1 MRKLPARFEA
11 QLFALLL
18 TGATSLI
25 VASVA
30 VFSHVGWAEGLV
42 GLCIQTW
49 LPAWGIVF
57 PLAMIIAPGLRKV
70 VRWCV
75 EPEN

>member
-1 MRKLPARFEA
+1 MKKLPARFES

-18 TGATSLI
+18 TGVTSLI

-30 VFSHVGWAEGLV
+30 VFQHVGWTEGLV

-57 PLAMIIAPGLRKV
+57 PLAIVIAPGIKKV
-70 VRWCV
+70 VRRWV
-75 EPEN
+75 EPEG

>member
-1 MRKLPARFEA
+1 MRKLPARFES

-18 TGATSLI
+18 TGVTSLI

-30 VFSHVGWAEGLV
+30 VFSNVGWTAGLV

-57 PLAMIIAPGLRKV
+57 PLAIVIAPALRKV
-70 VRWCV
+70 VGRCV
-75 EPEN
+75 EQEN

>member
-1 MRKLPARFEA
+1 MRKLPARFEPH
-11 QLFALLL
+11 LFALLL
-18 TGATSLI
+18 TGVTSLI

-30 VFSHVGWAEGLV
+30 VFRHVGWTDGVL

-57 PLAMIIAPGLRKV
+57 PLAIVIAPGIKKV
-70 VRWCV
+70 VNRFV
-75 EPEN
+75 KPEN